1 MKFCYLDESGTGDE
15 PIAVMA
21 GVITDAS
28 RMRVTKQHWSALL
41 AHLSEIVGR
50 QIHEIHT
57 RDFYSGNSPWR
68 DLDGQQRPAI
78 ISAIFDWL
86 RDRKHH
92 IVYTAVDKGR
102 FFNEFDGEPFADDI
116 GTLWRFMGLHVTLAL
131 QRHFQ
136 GQEKNKGNTVLI
148 FDNEQREQLRFT
160 DLILNAPAWTDTYYG
175 RCKKQEK
182 LNQIIDVPH
191 FVDSRDVGLIQLADF
206 VCFFLRKHIEL
217 QAGLVEPAYT
227 DEVERVSA
235 WVRQALGQSIP
246 KANMYLS
253 KGRCEAA
260 ELFYRY
266 APEVILWEINGVG
279 VD

>member
-28 RMRVTKQHWSALL
+28 RMRVTKQHWSDLVAQ
-41 AHLSEIVGR
+41 LSEIVGR
-50 QIHEIHT
+50 DIYEIHT
-57 RDFYSGNSPWR
+57 RDLYSGNRPWR
-68 DLDGQQRPAI
+68 DLEGHQRSAI

-86 RDRKHH
+86 QERKHH
-92 IVYTAVDKGR
+92 IVYTAVNKER
-102 FFNEFDGEPFADDI
+102 FFNEFHGEPFEADI
-116 GTLWRFMGLHVTLAL
+116 ATLWRFMGLHVTLAL
-131 QRHFQ
+131 QKHFQ
-136 GQEKNKGNTVLI
+136 GKKKNKGNTVLI
-148 FDNEQREQLRFT
+148 FDNEERERLQFT
-160 DLILNAPAWTDTYYG
+160 DLILNCPDWTDTYYG
-175 RCKKQEK
+175 RGNKEGK
-182 LNQIIDVPH
+182 LNQIVDVPH

-217 QAGLVEPAYT
+217 QTGLTTPAYT

-235 WVRQALGQSIP
+235 WAVQALAQSIP

-260 ELFYRY
+260 DLFYRY
-266 APEVILWEINGVG
+266 APEVIL
-279 VD
+279 

>member
-28 RMRVTKQHWSALL
+28 RMRVTKQHWSGLL
-41 AHLSEIVGR
+41 VHLSEIVGR
-50 QIHEIHT
+50 EIQEIHT
-57 RDFYSGNSPWR
+57 RALYSGNSPWR
-68 DLDGQQRPAI
+68 ELDGHQRSAI

-86 RDRKHH
+86 CVRKHH
-92 IVYTAVDKGR
+92 IVYSAVNKEK
-102 FFNEFDGEPFADDI
+102 FLTEFHGESFSADVA
-116 GTLWRFMGLHVTLAL
+116 TLWRFMGLHVTLAL
-131 QRHFQ
+131 QKHFQ
-136 GQEKNKGNTVLI
+136 RQKKTKGNTVLI
-148 FDNEQREQLRFT
+148 FDNEEREQLRFT
-160 DLILNAPAWTDTYYG
+160 DLMLNPPDWTDTYYG
-175 RCKKQEK
+175 RGKKQGK

-217 QAGLVEPAYT
+217 QAGLIEPAYT

-235 WVRQALGQSIP
+235 WAEQALGQSIP
-246 KANMYLS
+246 KVNMYLS
-253 KGRCEAA
+253 RGRCEAA

-266 APEVILWEINGVG
+266 APDVIV
-279 VD
+279 